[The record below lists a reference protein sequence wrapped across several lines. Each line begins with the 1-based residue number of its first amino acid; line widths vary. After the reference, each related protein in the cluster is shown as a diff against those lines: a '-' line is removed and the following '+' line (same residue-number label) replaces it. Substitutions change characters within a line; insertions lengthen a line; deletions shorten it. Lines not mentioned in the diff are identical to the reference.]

1 MNRTITL
8 SKENYGQQA
17 RNINQLIQMVKVS
30 NWSDVKKEFDDY
42 RDYIIAIDTLND
54 SITNYNN
61 GRIDVNQLKD
71 MINHL
76 ISTTNKE
83 YHKQFNELLDELSST
98 NNITEEAEALLKSME
113 GM

>member
-8 SKENYGQQA
+8 SKENYGEQV
-17 RNINQLIQMVKVS
+17 RNINKLIQMVKVS

-42 RDYIIAIDTLND
+42 REYIIDIDTVNE

-61 GRIDVNQLKD
+61 GKIDVDQLKAV
-71 MINHL
+71 INN
-76 ISTTNKE
+76 SYSMSNKE
-83 YHKQFNELLDELSST
+83 YNKQFNELLDELSST
-98 NNITEEAEALLKSME
+98 NNITEEAEAILKRMG

>member
-8 SKENYGQQA
+8 SRENYSQQA

-42 RDYIIAIDTLND
+42 REYIIDIDTVNQNI
-54 SITNYNN
+54 SAYNN
-61 GRIDVNQLKD
+61 GRIDVNQLKGV
-71 MINHL
+71 INNSH
-76 ISTTNKE
+76 SMSNKE
-83 YHKQFNELLDELSST
+83 YNKQFNELLDELSST
-98 NNITEEAEALLKSME
+98 NNITEEAEALLKRME